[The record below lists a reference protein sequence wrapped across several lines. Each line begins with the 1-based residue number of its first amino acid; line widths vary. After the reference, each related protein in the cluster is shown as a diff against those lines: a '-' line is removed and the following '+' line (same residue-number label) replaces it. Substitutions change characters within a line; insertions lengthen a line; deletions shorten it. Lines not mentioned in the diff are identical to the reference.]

1 MTPAGEDFASEK
13 IKVRRCD
20 ANSGLGRTLHGLPA
34 CLQESLAQYLCACKQ
49 DIYNDLWRRLKGNER
64 LFEQWEGIH
73 TIFEGGMERRASLTE
88 QKSVRGGTRDRL
100 QILTSFL
107 TTTMS
112 PSKRKDALNNVAS
125 QPPAKRM
132 KEDHHSDGEFQVV
145 RAALTLSVPP
155 VFAANPRAGIEEMLD
170 SMIMR

>member
-1 MTPAGEDFASEK
+1 MG
-13 IKVRRCD
+13 RR
-20 ANSGLGRTLHGLPA
+20 T
-34 CLQESLAQYLCACKQ
+34 SL
-49 DIYNDLWRRLKGNER
+49 N
-64 LFEQWEGIH
+64 
-73 TIFEGGMERRASLTE
+73 E

-112 PSKRKDALNNVAS
+112 PSKRKGALSNVAS
-125 QPPAKRM
+125 QPPAKRV
-132 KEDHHSDGEFQVV
+132 KEDHSSDGEFQVV